1 MLQLTHQI
9 VFSNKIKNIMIESK
23 QFVRGEITNRYL
35 TEFQRQL
42 LKKNLKTEQA
52 PEYRQRIEIMLMAD
66 AGKTQSQICRTLS
79 CSQLTARHWSFVAKS
94 GQAHNWKAQPI
105 GRPKTVTSDYLERLK
120 ELIGSSP
127 KDLGYPFSRWT
138 GQWLERHLASEF
150 NIVVSAR
157 HINRLIEKIET
168 EVRLITEVDSSQD
181 LHQRSRNLVIAD
193 LSNNHLKDSS
203 AN

>member
-1 MLQLTHQI
+1 MLQLACRI
-9 VFSNKIKNIMIESK
+9 VFPNKIKDIMIELK
-23 QFVRGEITNRYL
+23 QFAQREITNRYL

-66 AGKTQSQICRTLS
+66 EGKTQSQICRTLS
-79 CSQLTARHWSFVAKS
+79 CSQLTARHWIFVAKS
-94 GQAHNWKAQPI
+94 GQAHNWQAQPI

-120 ELIGSSP
+120 ELISASP

-168 EVRLITEVDSSQD
+168 EVDSSQD
-181 LHQRSRNLVIAD
+181 LNQRSRNLVIAD
-193 LSNNHLKDSS
+193 LPTSHFKESS
-203 AN
+203 PN

>member
-1 MLQLTHQI
+1 MNQLKKFEQGKTINQ
-9 VFSNKIKNIMIESK
+9 
-23 QFVRGEITNRYL
+23 YL

-42 LKKNLKTEQA
+42 LEKNLKIEQA

-66 AGKTQSQICRTLS
+66 KGKTQSQICRTLN
-79 CSQLTARHWSFVAKS
+79 CSQLTARHWIFVAKS
-94 GQAHNWKAQPI
+94 GQAHNWRSQPI
-105 GRPKTVTSDYLERLK
+105 GRPKTVTSDYLDRLK
-120 ELIGSSP
+120 QLIGASP

-138 GQWLERHLASEF
+138 GQWLEKHLASEF
-150 NIVVSAR
+150 DIVVSAR
-157 HINRLIEKIET
+157 HINRLIEKIEG
-168 EVRLITEVDSSQD
+168 EVKLMTEVDSSQD